1 MAGKSAISVYWVQGF
16 DEYNFRDPTEF
27 SKFDFQDVSKFT
39 DEGVIED
46 YMSPYMQNVVDRQKD
61 AAVKDF
67 QRMQQEAR
75 CTGDTTVWRLRKQP
89 ENSCKTCWLKKICKT
104 SLAIYRHKANS
115 KAFEQAAS
123 MFGQDR
129 SAMMEQESK
138 RYNELAAREK
148 AQAEEYARAGD
159 QAAAERARI
168 QAAQYED
175 YARVQANQAQEDRAA
190 AQFGID
196 AAGAASEQ
204 AAQLAKLQQMA
215 RAGDLEAIQ
224 ALGAVGK
231 QLDLREQAALDLA
244 YEDFLRQQGYG
255 KEQLNFL
262 SGILRGMPAQMG
274 LTEQRL
280 LQQNPLQ
287 QALGAGIGGVSL
299 IKALG
304 GLIRIY

>member
-1 MAGKSAISVYWVQGF
+1 MIFKTFPSLRMRRNRRLYVPVHAECRS
-16 DEYNFRDPTEF
+16 
-27 SKFDFQDVSKFT
+27 
-39 DEGVIED
+39 
-46 YMSPYMQNVVDRQKD
+46 RQKD

-67 QRMQQEAR
+67 QRMQQGRDAQAMMN
-75 CTGDTTVWRLRKQP
+75 GRLRGGRKFLQDM
-89 ENSCKTCWLKKICKT
+89 
-104 SLAIYRHKANS
+104 LAEDLQDQLGDIQAQGQQQ
-115 KAFEQAAS
+115 AFEQAAS

-138 RYNELAAREK
+138 HNELAAREK
-148 AQAEEYARAGD
+148 AQAEEYAREAT
-159 QAAAERARI
+159 AAAERARI

-224 ALGAVGK
+224 ALGAVGQ
-231 QLDLREQAALDLA
+231 QLDLREQAALDLD

-304 GLIRIY
+304 G

>member
-1 MAGKSAISVYWVQGF
+1 
-16 DEYNFRDPTEF
+16 
-27 SKFDFQDVSKFT
+27 
-39 DEGVIED
+39 
-46 YMSPYMQNVVDRQKD
+46 
-61 AAVKDF
+61 
-67 QRMQQEAR
+67 
-75 CTGDTTVWRLRKQP
+75 
-89 ENSCKTCWLKKICKT
+89 
-104 SLAIYRHKANS
+104 
-115 KAFEQAAS
+115 
-123 MFGQDR
+123 
-129 SAMMEQESK
+129 MEQESK

-159 QAAAERARI
+159 QAAAERARV

-224 ALGAVGK
+224 ALGAVGQ
-231 QLDLREQAALDLA
+231 QLDLREQAALDLD

-304 GLIRIY
+304 G